1 MRSVLKSI
9 AFAVIAALLASCTS
23 DQEGPVAG
31 VFVEEGLIGIERDT
45 LAVSVR
51 TVPVPT
57 GVGTGKLLQIGE
69 IKGIHF
75 EALLMAFDF
84 TLEGGL
90 GGRTVT
96 AAILDLPVVAATP
109 EDTLIKPEDFLLRVS
124 FHELL
129 AEFEETD
136 SITAVP
142 GVDAVPIPDSL
153 GETVHGL
160 GITSFEF
167 SLSPA
172 FVQEWLEGTRPHRG
186 IAILLAEEPD
196 PTGLMEMKARELGS
210 DPPVMR
216 VAFDDTT
223 ADTFAVSKDYAV
235 ATFSGDGIDCVAGVA
250 QRIFFEF
257 DPGDDLD
264 SVVVHYAA
272 LVLTVDGERGLGATR
287 GESSPSPLPELPSDF
302 PYYLYTPNS
311 ADPEDPAFLD
321 GTGVDVG
328 TFLPY
333 ETQVLEIP
341 LRGFMPDVVRG
352 LRVNTGLV
360 FQSNIETLRIQ
371 RATFFS
377 AGEDGQQGPY
387 IEVIYSYPA
396 EFSGSS

>member
-1 MRSVLKSI
+1 MHSVRKSI
-9 AFAVIAALLASCTS
+9 AFAVVAMLLASCTS

-45 LAVSVR
+45 LEVSVR

-57 GVGTGKLLQIGE
+57 GIGTGTLLQIGE

-75 EALLMAFDF
+75 ETVLLAFDLA
-84 TLEGGL
+84 LEGGL

-96 AAILDLPVVAATP
+96 AAILDLPIVAATP
-109 EDTLIKPEDFLLRVS
+109 EDTLAVQPEDFLLRIS

-129 AEFEETD
+129 EEFEED
-136 SITAVP
+136 DAITAVP
-142 GVDAVPIPDSL
+142 GVDPSPIPDSL
-153 GETVHGL
+153 GETVHDL
-160 GITSFEF
+160 GINSFEF

-172 FVQEWLEGTRPHRG
+172 FVQEWLEGIRPHRG
-186 IAILLAEEPD
+186 VAILLAEEPD
-196 PTGLMEMKARELGS
+196 QTGLMEMKARELGS
-210 DPPVMR
+210 DPPVVR
-216 VAFDDTT
+216 ITFDDAT

-235 ATFSGDGIDCVAGVA
+235 ATFSGDGLDCVAGVA
-250 QRIFFEF
+250 QRVFFEF

-264 SVVVHYAA
+264 GVVVHYAK
-272 LVLTVDGERGLGATR
+272 LVLAVDGERGLGR
-287 GESSPSPLPELPSDF
+287 MPGEALPLPELPDDF
-302 PYYLYTPNS
+302 PYYVYTPNS
-311 ADPEDPAFLD
+311 ANPEDSTFLK
-321 GTGVDVG
+321 GMGVDVG

-352 LRVNTGLV
+352 IRVNTGLV
-360 FQSNIETLRIQ
+360 FQSNIEAIRIQ

-377 AGEDGQQGPY
+377 AGEDGQRGPF

-396 EFSGSS
+396 EFSGS